1 MVGNVHLTKAKA
13 QKIAVILRR
22 NGMTAKIRK
31 VKGGYVIDKSYPKQS
46 RKKQEIKLMINKTI
60 RIKEVM

>member
-1 MVGNVHLTKAKA
+1 MTGSVHQTKAKA

-31 VKGGYVIDKSYPKQS
+31 VKGGYVIDKSYPKIT
-46 RKKQEIKLMINKTI
+46 RKK
-60 RIKEVM
+60 